1 MWRYLRKRLVMMVF
15 LLIGMTFIVFASLYF
30 SPGDPAEIA
39 AGPSASVEEV
49 ELMRRYL
56 GLDRPFF
63 VQYGSYLW
71 NLLHGDLG
79 TSLITRQPILDEL
92 LIRLPNTLNL
102 ACTAMLMACII
113 GIPLGIVAAIHKD
126 TLLDNALTTLSLAGI
141 SIPNF
146 WLGAVLIILFCVNL
160 GWFPTG
166 GMDAPFWT
174 ARGFRQTFLPA
185 LSLGMQVASSFT
197 RIGRSSMLDVIQSD
211 YIRTAKSKGLTHPK
225 IVWIHALRNALIP
238 IVTQMGTSFGSL
250 LGGSIV
256 TEQVFAVNGI
266 GSYLINAI
274 NQRNYYAVQ
283 SSVLVIAFMF
293 VSINLIVDLL
303 YVVID
308 PRIKYE

>member
-211 YIRTAKSKGLTHPK
+211 YIRTAKSKGLAQPK